1 MEIIFAKS
9 AAKHGVSKAD
19 VTKIMGEK
27 PGTKI
32 GQSKDRLNKL
42 AWISRDN
49 FNQWIEI
56 IAIDFVR
63 FKYVIHAM
71 PVSKRGGKEDEQ
83 LEGLW

>member
-19 VTKIMGEK
+19 VIKIMGEK

-32 GQSKDRLNKL
+32 GLSKESLNKL

-56 IAIDFVR
+56 IAIDFLT

-71 PVSKRGGKEDEQ
+71 PVSKRGGKEDDQ

>member
-9 AAKHGVSKAD
+9 AAKHGISKAA
-19 VTKIMGEK
+19 VITIISKKSGTTIGSSKEK
-27 PGTKI
+27 L
-32 GQSKDRLNKL
+32 DKL
-42 AWISRDN
+42 AWIGRDN
-49 FNQWIEI
+49 LNHWVEI
-56 IAIDFVR
+56 IAIDFLT